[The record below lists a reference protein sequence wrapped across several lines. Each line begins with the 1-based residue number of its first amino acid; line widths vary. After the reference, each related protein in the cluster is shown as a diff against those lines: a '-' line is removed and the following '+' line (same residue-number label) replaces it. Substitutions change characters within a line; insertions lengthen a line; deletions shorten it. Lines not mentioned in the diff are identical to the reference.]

1 MHTAPGA
8 CLQYAPGAVYLFV
21 KMVLEHY
28 LT

>member
-8 CLQYAPGAVYLFV
+8 CLLYARGAVRFSNYHGPGA
-21 KMVLEHY
+21 Y